1 MLLRYFLGA
10 LLNSADCNRHF
21 RIGDNDIPASLPL
34 DFSPGDEGTLS
45 QEKAL
50 SEQGEGGT
58 SGTDTSGEKR
68 SGTLKFC
75 SQPRLV
81 RLLSSIDWLSPTPC
95 THPFFSC
102 FRIARRKVVLV
113 MSCSSLLAPTVNVRN
128 LVGLSRF
135 KLQQVLI

>member
-21 RIGDNDIPASLPL
+21 RIGDNDIPVSLPL

-45 QEKAL
+45 QEKAF
-50 SEQGEGGT
+50 SEQGEGGI

-68 SGTLKFC
+68 SGTFKFC

-95 THPFFSC
+95 MHPFFSC

-113 MSCSSLLAPTVNVRN
+113 MSCSSLVCLHAR
-128 LVGLSRF
+128 
-135 KLQQVLI
+135 